1 MSQQLKITGMSCQ
14 HCERRVREA
23 LVAVAGVE
31 SVSIDLAAGRARVE
45 GAAEPATLIAA
56 VEAAGYQAEPC

>member
-1 MSQQLKITGMSCQ
+1 MSQQLKITGLSCQ
-14 HCERRVREA
+14 HCERRVGEA

-31 SVSIDLAAGRARVE
+31 SVSIDLEAGRARVE
-45 GAAEPATLIAA
+45 GAAESATLIAA